1 MININ
6 SISRAEN
13 LYLYPGSRKPKINPT
28 NDRKQYKI
36 NSSDTLSLNCGQ
48 QTHHQDLKRANRDKK
63 SVEIVHNDLGILKTR
78 EI

>member
-1 MININ
+1 MSSQKKTDLSNNKFLKVMMININ

-48 QTHHQDLKRANRDKK
+48 
-63 SVEIVHNDLGILKTR
+63 
-78 EI
+78 